1 MGERTY
7 NLTRA
12 DITRG
17 YITEADIGKI
27 NGVEAD
33 FTDLTSTNM
42 TVNAIQEIKEI
53 AYDPSLV
60 AGYGVL
66 YAKDDGSIY
75 FVNSAGDRYTLNNV
89 SADGTEFM
97 LKERSDD
104 PGAPPSGYGTIYIK
118 DDNNIYF
125 INDEGHGYQIN
136 ASSFSSENYFSLG
149 GELPGPYPA
158 MRRCTIDSSTGDIL
172 DTTSGIDIMFSSDT
186 TAGLDMELIADKFW
200 NAVWNDV
207 ADFQL
212 LYSDE
217 EMIPGKCYYD
227 TAEGAKI
234 CDKECQMSV
243 IGIASN
249 TFGFGVG
256 ARTERAVPI
265 AVAGWTLS
273 FVDKEYPTGTP
284 LMNNAD
290 GDLTE
295 MPRDMIKEYP
305 ERIVALYKKK
315 EPNKLWGP
323 LTKEIK
329 VNGRHWVK
337 VKS

>member
-1 MGERTY
+1 MAERTY

-17 YITEADIGKI
+17 YITEADIGTI
-27 NGVEAD
+27 NGVTAD
-33 FTDLTSTNM
+33 FTDLSSTNI
-42 TVNAIQEIKEI
+42 TVNAIQEIKGI
-53 AYDPSLV
+53 GYDPSSV
-60 AGYGVL
+60 AEYGVL
-66 YAKDDGSIY
+66 YVKTDGNIY
-75 FVNSAGDRYTLNNV
+75 FVNESGDRFTLNNV
-89 SADGTEFM
+89 SADGTEFI
-97 LKERSDD
+97 LKERSTD
-104 PGAPPSGYGTIYIK
+104 PAAPASGYGKIYIK

-125 INDEGHGYQIN
+125 INDNGDGYQIN

-212 LYSDE
+212 LYPNE
-217 EMIPGKCYYD
+217 KKIHGKCYYD

-234 CDKECQMSV
+234 CDKECQMAV
-243 IGIASN
+243 MGIASN

-256 ARTERAVPI
+256 VRKDKAVPI
-265 AVAGWTLS
+265 AVAGWTLAY
-273 FVDKEYPTGTP
+273 VDKEYPIGTP
-284 LMNNAD
+284 LMNNAN

-295 MPRDMIKEYP
+295 MSRDMIKEYP

-315 EPNKLWGP
+315 EPSKLWGP
-323 LTKEIK
+323 PTKEIE
-329 VNGRHWVK
+329 VDGRHWVK
-337 VKS
+337 VK